1 MLHPAFEDC
10 PGHENWKRDFRGAG
24 GLFSVLFDP
33 RYTEEQ
39 TDRFVDSLQLF
50 GLGYSW
56 GGPNSLVMPYRIRAI
71 RSEWREQGVLV
82 RFNVGLEDTDDLIAD
97 IERAL
102 ATL

>member
-1 MLHPAFEDC
+1 
-10 PGHENWKRDFRGAG
+10 
-24 GLFSVLFDP
+24 
-33 RYTEEQ
+33 
-39 TDRFVDSLQLF
+39 
-50 GLGYSW
+50 
-56 GGPNSLVMPYRIRAI
+56 MPYRIRAI